1 MTFGFLNA
9 LMLAGLATVALPV
22 IAHLISKRKFDV
34 VLWGAMRFLELGQR
48 TRRRIRI
55 QDLLLLLLRMGLLAC
70 VVLALARP
78 WGKGSLLG
86 ALSADVVHDY
96 VFVLDGSTSM
106 AWQGEARTP
115 HSQAVQWVFDA
126 LEELHPG
133 DTVSLVDARGRSRR
147 VIFPPTSDWRRVRE
161 ELAALPEPTGTS
173 RLPIAIEDSLKML
186 STTANLSR
194 RIIVLSDDQASAW
207 QPTDEFAW
215 ERVDDLRRQTQVM
228 PVIDVVTFGARSGNR
243 SNDSVGRIEL
253 SRDVTV
259 PEFPVKVRAAIRQSG
274 GLQPVQKKVH
284 FEIDGQRL
292 AEKTLE
298 VSLLPGGEALV
309 EFDHA
314 FPAEGN
320 FVASIVLD
328 PDELPRD
335 DRADAVVAI
344 ATGLPVLLVDGDIRV
359 DQTRSETFYAR
370 SVFAAS
376 GVRSPWIQA
385 SVIGPEALDD
395 TALAGQKAVFL
406 CNVSKLTSRQWESV
420 RAFVRDG
427 GGLVIAPGDKVQAD
441 SWNEVAA
448 ELPHLLPATFR
459 AIEQEDRA
467 QPDSAAIFDSA
478 SLEVPWLRRFRQE
491 DGVDFWQTRM
501 WKWWKLEPL
510 LPEPPSG
517 DPPQRLEEEEEKPLG
532 SQVLAR
538 SSSGLPLLVSRTY
551 ENGRVLQLA
560 FPLDADW
567 STLPAKNDFVPFL
580 HELVFMLAASGYQRN
595 VNVGDPLFLPLD
607 GSQAAEDF
615 VVSGPGVKDAPAEV
629 SQHGRNAFAMFRQTT
644 VPGIYRFHQRNGKA
658 SAPQP
663 FVVDDDRSES
673 DLTPLT
679 EEQWE
684 LLAKDGRLHRVQTMR
699 DIRAAS
705 QQEAPRAE
713 LWWLLLV
720 LVLGMLVCEVA
731 LMRKMVQGGHAALDA
746 AEAA

>member
-34 VLWGAMRFLELGQR
+34 VNWGAMRFLELGQR

-70 VVLALARP
+70 VALALARP
-78 WGKGSLLG
+78 WGRGSLLG
-86 ALSADVVHDY
+86 ALSPDVTHDY
-96 VFVLDGSTSM
+96 VFILDGSTSM

-115 HSQAVQWVFDA
+115 HAQAVQWVFDA
-126 LEELHPG
+126 LEELRPG

-161 ELAALPEPTGTS
+161 ELSALPEPTGS
-173 RLPIAIEDSLKML
+173 SQLPVAIEDSLKML

-215 ERVDDLRRQTQVM
+215 ERVDDLRRQTQVA
-228 PVIDVVTFGARSGNR
+228 PVIDVVTFGSKSGNR
-243 SNDSVGRIEL
+243 SNDSVGKIEL

-259 PEFPVKVRAAIRQSG
+259 PEFPVKIRAVVRQSG
-274 GLQPVQKKVH
+274 GLQPEQKKVY

-292 AEKTLE
+292 ADKTQE

-320 FVASIVLD
+320 FVASVVLD
-328 PDELPRD
+328 ADELPSD
-335 DRADAVVAI
+335 DRADAVIAI

-370 SVFAAS
+370 SVFSAS
-376 GVRSPWIQA
+376 GARSPWIQA
-385 SVIGPEALDD
+385 SVIGPEGLDD
-395 TALAGQKAVFL
+395 TVLAGKKAVFL
-406 CNVSKLTSRQWESV
+406 CNVAKLTARQWEAV

-441 SWNEVAA
+441 NWNDVAA
-448 ELPHLLPATFR
+448 ELPSLLPAKFR
-459 AIEQEDRA
+459 SIEQEDRA
-467 QPDSAAIFDSA
+467 QPDSATIFDSA

-491 DGVDFWQTRM
+491 NGVDFSQTRM

-510 LPEPPSG
+510 LAEPPPG
-517 DPPQRLEEEEEKPLG
+517 DQPQRLQDEERPQG

-538 SSSGLPLLVSRTY
+538 SSSGLPLLVSRPY

-580 HELVFMLAASGYQRN
+580 HELVFMLVASGYQRN
-595 VNVGDPLFLPLD
+595 VNVGDPLLLPLD
-607 GSQAAEDF
+607 GSQVAENF
-615 VVSGPGVKDAPAEV
+615 VVNGPGIKDAPAEA
-629 SQHGRNAFAMFRQTT
+629 SQRGRNAFAMFRQTT
-644 VPGIYRFHQRNGKA
+644 VPGIYRFHQRNEKA
-658 SAPQP
+658 AAPQP

-679 EEQWE
+679 KEQWD

-705 QQEAPRAE
+705 QQDAPRAE

-731 LMRKMVQGGHAALDA
+731 LTRKMVQGGHAALDA
-746 AEAA
+746 AEAT